1 MSILEDYLFSLT
13 ITNGKPH
20 RPLLLLALAKTV
32 GEKPLH
38 SEVFK
43 PTDEALLSNYDLLWR
58 AMGEHG
64 NPNFH
69 YPFFALGKTNFWRLL
84 AKSGRVEAMAKANSM
99 RSFRELCDTI
109 DAVEIDPGLMQLLR
123 NPADNKRFVEAVY
136 AKFLN
141 KQIAPNA
148 EQLNLFRDKREEESY
163 AGLLLEPEEFVRK
176 VVTKERDSGEI
187 YVRNADFRRIVPR
200 IYDYR
205 CAVTG
210 RGLQYGS
217 SYSVEACHI
226 EPFSQRQL
234 CTLYNGI
241 ALSPDIHKLFDAHYL
256 TVDEVYRVV
265 LSPQVR
271 EISDTP
277 YYSPLHGR
285 KLWLPVDKALWPRQE
300 LLEGHREAFKG

>member
-1 MSILEDYLFSLT
+1 MPTIDTYLSSLK
-13 ITNGKPH
+13 ISNDKPN

-32 GEKPLH
+32 AEGHGE
-38 SEVFK
+38 SGRFK
-43 PTDEALLSNYDLLWR
+43 PTDEVLMSNYDLIWR
-58 AMGEHG
+58 AIGAKG
-64 NPNFH
+64 NANFH
-69 YPFFALGKTNFWRLL
+69 YPFFALGKTNFWNLIVH
-84 AKSGRVEAMAKANSM
+84 SGREEDLSKDSM
-99 RSFRELCDTI
+99 RSFRELCGTVEY
-109 DAVEIDPGLMQLLR
+109 VEIDSGLMQLLR
-123 NPADNKRFVEAVY
+123 NPIENKRFVDEVY
-136 AKFLN
+136 ERFLN
-141 KQIAPNA
+141 KQTTPSE
-148 EQLNLFRDKREEESY
+148 EQLELFREQRAEAFYGS
-163 AGLLLEPEEFVRK
+163 LLLEPDDFARK
-176 VVTKERDSGEI
+176 VVTKEGDSGEI

-256 TVDEVYRVV
+256 TVDEDYRVV
-265 LSPQVR
+265 LSSQVR

-277 YYSPLHGR
+277 FYRPLHGR
-285 KLWLPVDKALWPRQE
+285 KLWLPVDKALHPRQE
-300 LLEGHREAFKG
+300 LLARHREGLL